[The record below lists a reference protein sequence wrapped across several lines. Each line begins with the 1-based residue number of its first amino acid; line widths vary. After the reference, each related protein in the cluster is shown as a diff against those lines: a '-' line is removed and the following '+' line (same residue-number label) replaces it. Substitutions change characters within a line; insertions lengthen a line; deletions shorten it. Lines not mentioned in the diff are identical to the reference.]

1 MSDGCLVSDLTADR
15 TPAAM
20 RAGDPG
26 ARGGGPRTSVMRAA
40 LLRAAAALSAC
51 VAGCVESG
59 GEAPSA
65 SPVALE
71 NPVPE
76 PIAKGDL
83 VVEAV
88 EFVRLPR
95 TEDPNKLN
103 LTNDA
108 YARVQ
113 TMVAIPD
120 GSGRLAVTDLRGV
133 VYLTNR
139 SGASP
144 AVYLDLRARDVDF
157 HNDAFPNES
166 GLLGFAFH
174 PHFGRAGT
182 PGYGKFYTAFSSGPD
197 SGEADYLDE
206 SGSGQESVIREW
218 TATDPAAGVFEG
230 ESREVLRVGQFE
242 SNHNIGT
249 IAFDP
254 GVDEN
259 SDGFGLL
266 YVSLGDGG
274 GANDPGNHGQDTFT
288 PLGAMLRIDPLGET
302 GGRRYGIPRDNPFAA
317 GDGGLGEIW
326 AYGLRHPQHFS
337 WAPDGT
343 MFIAD
348 IGQDHIEEINIGVAG
363 ANYGWPLR
371 EGTFATAMGV
381 AAGDPGSVYPRPG
394 DDRVLHYPVAQYD
407 HDEGFATGGGFA
419 YAGSA
424 VPELRGKFVFTELAR
439 GRLFHMETEDLD
451 SGETASVGEVRIII
465 DGREREL
472 ADVAGIPDTYRAGA
486 IPRVGLRLAVDSE
499 GELYLLTKGDGWV
512 RRVVSPGNRLDI
524 AGVAF

>member
-1 MSDGCLVSDLTADR
+1 MAALPVDVSEIVPPGRGASVIR
-15 TPAAM
+15 AAM
-20 RAGDPG
+20 LWTATVLP
-26 ARGGGPRTSVMRAA
+26 
-40 LLRAAAALSAC
+40 AC
-51 VAGCVESG
+51 VAGCAEDMEVIL
-59 GEAPSA
+59 SA
-65 SPVALE
+65 GPVALE
-71 NPVPE
+71 DPIPE
-76 PIAKGDL
+76 PITKGDL

-113 TMVAIPD
+113 TMVAFPD
-120 GSGRLAVTDLRGV
+120 GSGRLAVTDLRGL
-133 VYLTNR
+133 VYLTDQ
-139 SGASP
+139 SGAPPS
-144 AVYLDLRARDVDF
+144 VYMDLRARDIDF
-157 HNDAFPNES
+157 FNDAFPNES

-174 PHFGRAGT
+174 PHFGQPGT
-182 PGYGKFYTAFSSGPD
+182 PGYGRFYTAFSSGSD

-206 SGSGQESVIREW
+206 SGSGQESVVREW

-242 SNHNIGT
+242 SYHNIGR

-254 GVDEN
+254 GADEN
-259 SDGFGLL
+259 SANFGLL
-266 YVSLGDGG
+266 HVAMGDGG
-274 GANDPGNHGQDTFT
+274 GANDPRSHGQNAYT
-288 PLGAMLRIDPLGET
+288 PLGTILRIDPLGKT
-302 GGRRYGIPRDNPFAA
+302 GGRRYGIPRDNPFAS
-317 GDGGLGEIW
+317 GNGGLGEVW

-337 WAPDGT
+337 WAPGGT
-343 MFIAD
+343 MFITD

-371 EGTFATAMGV
+371 EGTFATGMGTP
-381 AAGDPGSVYPRPG
+381 GGLPGSVYSRLE
-394 DDRVLHYPVAQYD
+394 DDRLLHYPVAQYD
-407 HDEGFATGGGFA
+407 HDEGFAVGGGFV

-439 GRLFHMETEDLD
+439 GRLFHI
-451 SGETASVGEVRIII
+451 ETAGLEPGEPASIEEIRIII

-486 IPRVGLRLAVDSE
+486 IARVGLRLAVDSE
-499 GELYLLTKGDGWV
+499 GELYLLTKGDGRV
-512 RRVVSPGNRLDI
+512 RRVVSPGHRLDI
-524 AGVAF
+524 AGVTF